1 MRGTKK
7 NNEVKSQLVKR
18 PTLSQYKHLGAGS
31 SDKYVFAVFFMVL
44 WLGYFFP
51 LILFWFDL
59 ECKITVA
66 RVHYDIAESCMI
78 PCQVFFLFIPRIWK
92 VRGEKTCIVEGG
104 KKIPHKD
111 VFYITRKQMSS
122 STEKCTC

>member
-1 MRGTKK
+1 
-7 NNEVKSQLVKR
+7 
-18 PTLSQYKHLGAGS
+18 
-31 SDKYVFAVFFMVL
+31 MVL

-51 LILFWFDL
+51 LIFFWFDL

-78 PCQVFFLFIPRIWK
+78 PCQVFFYSYQEYEQLGRK
-92 VRGEKTCIVEGG
+92 KTCIVEGG

-111 VFYITRKQMSS
+111 VSILPGSRCLLLQKNALV
-122 STEKCTC
+122 KA